1 VTGGVFYRGSSFPTR
16 YRGGYFYGDW
26 SRSVLRF
33 ARIGPGRRAQTDAD
47 DFATG
52 AAGPVQLEIG
62 PNGSLYYLALNV
74 GELRRIVYRG

>member
-1 VTGGVFYRGSSFPTR
+1 VTGGVFYRASSFPPK

-33 ARIGPGRRAQTDAD
+33 ARIGPDGRARTDAA
-47 DFATG
+47 DFAIR

-62 PNGSLYYLALNV
+62 PDGSLYYLALNV
-74 GELRRIVYRG
+74 AELRRITYRG